1 MFSTYIFIRLLH
13 YFPDNLINALF
24 LSLYNVMFYTEFQQI
39 YADSLKSHLF
49 SRDGQITSLL
59 TDKSQK
65 QKVVSG
71 Q

>member
-1 MFSTYIFIRLLH
+1 
-13 YFPDNLINALF
+13 
-24 LSLYNVMFYTEFQQI
+24 MFYNEFQQI

-49 SRDGQITSLL
+49 SRDGQMTSLL